1 MTVGSGIGEM
11 LIQLAETDAEIEKC
25 FPVLLQLRP
34 HLEFGSF
41 FGQVRR
47 QQEQGYQLAFLE
59 EAEVVCGVIGFRV
72 GESLAWSKYLY
83 VYDLVV
89 EENARSQGY
98 GQHLF
103 EWVASFGRGADCVEL
118 HLDSGVQRYEAHR
131 FYLSQRMK
139 IASHHFSLRL

>member
-1 MTVGSGIGEM
+1 LESGIGEM
-11 LIQLAETDAEIEKC
+11 LIQLAETDAELEKC

-34 HLEFGSF
+34 HLEFVSF
-41 FGQVRR
+41 LDQVRR

-59 EAEVVCGVIGFRV
+59 EADVLHGVIGFRI
-72 GESLAWSKYLY
+72 GENLAWGKYLY

-89 EENARSQGY
+89 DENVRSRGY

-103 EWVASFGRGADCVEL
+103 EWVASFGREANCIEL

-131 FYLSQRMK
+131 FYLNQRMK